1 MRNVS
6 VRVRLRRL
14 LEEDP
19 RFRLGAYQFVQEA
32 LTYAQFALKMGETK
46 AGGAKRG
53 GAEGD
58 LSADD
63 SSSLGDASPQ
73 DSAHEDASRPE
84 TESDEVVA
92 RDDDAATVNEVTS
105 DFLTAFAAELAAQ
118 LNDESANESSG
129 EETNIAESEPTGS
142 ATGGGASR
150 ESSSEA
156 TSDPRDSSGT
166 SAPSDETGGEAAEKS
181 ADKPDAG
188 SRPRPAGRKRR
199 RGRGEKE
206 THLSGR
212 ELCEAVRQYALQQ
225 YGFLARQV
233 LANWGINS
241 TSDLGEIVYNLIRID
256 VFKKSPSD
264 RREDFND
271 VYDFVDAF
279 QYDVRTTE

>member
-46 AGGAKRG
+46 AGGAPRG
-53 GAEGD
+53 GVESESTA
-58 LSADD
+58 AD
-63 SSSLGDASPQ
+63 SNSLDDASPQ
-73 DSAHEDASRPE
+73 DAAQDDAARQE
-84 TESDEVVA
+84 AESDEPIA
-92 RDDDAATVNEVTS
+92 RDEDAATVNEVTS

-129 EETNIAESEPTGS
+129 DETNISEGESTGAS
-142 ATGGGASR
+142 TGGGSSR
-150 ESSSEA
+150 EPSGEA
-156 TSDPRDSSGT
+156 TSDSRDSSGPSAT
-166 SAPSDETGGEAAEKS
+166 SGEAGGKS
-181 ADKPDAG
+181 AEKPDAG
-188 SRPRPAGRKRR
+188 GRPRPAGRKRR

-233 LANWGINS
+233 LANWGIHS

-271 VYDFVDAF
+271 VYDFEDAF
-279 QYDVRTTE
+279 QYDVRTSE